1 MFSLTES
8 DSSQYVPNS
17 ELLRDTLRE
26 PLPPKQSV
34 MPPKWLMTSAPE
46 PGVDSLPRTPVHN
59 PSAGFSSSSAS
70 SNSSSSSA
78 VSTAGKPLRN
88 VSSAGANTQVSGG
101 AHLTTS
107 SGPSSMGAVPTQP
120 TKQPP
125 LPPPKPINRSNNP
138 AMLGEWSQT
147 RHARYNM
154 TPIKVC
160 EITSRNTFASS
171 GKPFDKALI
180 IFSMGEDL
188 GMDNRGMS
196 LQKLRDFNVN
206 NPYQYF

>member
-17 ELLRDTLRE
+17 EVLRDTLRE

-34 MPPKWLMTSAPE
+34 MPPKWLMTSTPE
-46 PGVDSLPRTPVHN
+46 SGVDSLPRTPVHN
-59 PSAGFSSSSAS
+59 PAAGFSSSSAS

-88 VSSAGANTQVSGG
+88 VSSAGANTQASSGPP
-101 AHLTTS
+101 LTTS
-107 SGPSSMGAVPTQP
+107 SGPSSMGSVPTQP

-147 RHARYNM
+147 CHTRYKM
-154 TPIKVC
+154 TSIKVS
-160 EITSRNTFASS
+160 EITSHNSFASS
-171 GKPFDKALI
+171 CKLTDKVLI
-180 IFSMGEDL
+180 IFSMGVDRACL
-188 GMDNRGMS
+188 YKS
-196 LQKLRDFNVN
+196 
-206 NPYQYF
+206 